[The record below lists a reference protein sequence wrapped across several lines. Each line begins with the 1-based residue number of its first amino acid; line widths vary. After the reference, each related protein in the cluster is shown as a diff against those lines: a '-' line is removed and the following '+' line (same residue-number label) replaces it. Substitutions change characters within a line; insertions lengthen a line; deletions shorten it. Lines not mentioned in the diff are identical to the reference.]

1 MKKIILASVSPQRKV
16 LLEETGLSF
25 EVIPSN
31 YEEDMT
37 LALPPDELVKFLS
50 KKKAENVAEN
60 CKNAVIISAD
70 TIVYTE
76 NKILG
81 KPLTIEKAKQTLRTL
96 SGKTHSVFTGFTIF
110 DTVENRIISKTVESK
125 VSFRKMSDD
134 IINDYIEKEN
144 PLKFAGSY
152 TISNLSDIFIEKIEG
167 DPLNVLGLPVSVIL
181 DTLKEFG
188 VEVIKK

>member
-1 MKKIILASVSPQRKV
+1 MKKIILASVSPQRKI

-70 TIVYTE
+70 TIVYIE
-76 NKILG
+76 NKVLG
-81 KPLTIEKAKQTLRTL
+81 KPLTVEKAQETLRTL

-110 DTVENRIISKTVESK
+110 DTAKNKIVSKTIESK
-125 VSFRKMSDD
+125 VSFREMSDQ

-152 TISNLSDIFIEKIEG
+152 TISKLSEIFIEKIEG
-167 DPLNVLGLPVSVIL
+167 DPLNTLGLPVSSVI

-188 VEVIKK
+188 VEVLKK